1 MTPGCI
7 CSNTKLGERFAWWV
21 FRILCVPMCTGHVNA
36 YQVANSKTKAYRY
49 LVEEQH
55 TASGEER
62 EDFNGYVY

>member
-1 MTPGCI
+1 
-7 CSNTKLGERFAWWV
+7 
-21 FRILCVPMCTGHVNA
+21 MCTGHVNA